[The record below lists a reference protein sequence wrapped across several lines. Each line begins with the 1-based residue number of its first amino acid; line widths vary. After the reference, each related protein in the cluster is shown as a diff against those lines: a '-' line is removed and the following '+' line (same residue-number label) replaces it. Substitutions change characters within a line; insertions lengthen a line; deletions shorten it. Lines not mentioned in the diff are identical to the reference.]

1 MTLISH
7 FHLDHCGALPYM
19 TEIVGYNGPVLM
31 TAPTKAMIPYMLEDF
46 KRVVLDTNR
55 GGNEEEKD
63 MDPE

>member
-1 MTLISH
+1 
-7 FHLDHCGALPYM
+7 M